1 VRFSPRR
8 RRNRIIAD
16 GFRKSRSQRRGDRR
30 PAGGSPFAE
39 RLARG
44 AATIVALG
52 RPPRVLFA
60 NSAALT
66 LFAAPDLAA
75 LEAHLF
81 SPSSPARGA

>member
-1 VRFSPRR
+1 MDSERAVAS
-8 RRNRIIAD
+8 AEET
-16 GFRKSRSQRRGDRR
+16 
-30 PAGGSPFAE
+30 AALLAGSPFAE

-44 AATIVALG
+44 AATIVAVG

-60 NSAALT
+60 NPAALT